1 MGTPSTQIVEQ
12 EGFTQRRLGYTQR
25 NAQLSAI
32 SRLEGVRPSQYA
44 STDGHG
50 ARDRVENSM
59 AGGAT
64 ERLSKLPSA
73 RERSRA

>member
-1 MGTPSTQIVEQ
+1 MCTPSTQIVEQ
-12 EGFTQRRLGYTQR
+12 EDLTRRRLGYTQR

-32 SRLEGVRPSQYA
+32 SRFEGVSPSQYA
-44 STDGHG
+44 GTDGHS